1 MSTKGVDIDRIAR
14 RLRGVRKGKVSGGHG
29 YFGAMQLAAEVQAR
43 FRTPANGGRQ
53 TDPAWE
59 ERRLVPL
66 TPRTLARLERLAG
79 AVSKASGQ
87 EVSAMQVA
95 ALLLEKAALQARD
108 EDAADLLDRK

>member
-1 MSTKGVDIDRIAR
+1 VKTKGVDIDRIAR
-14 RLRGVRKGKVSGGHG
+14 RLRGVRKGKVGRGDG
-29 YFGAMQLAAEVQAR
+29 FFGAMQLAAEVTSR

-66 TPRTLARLERLAG
+66 TPPTLARLERLAA
-79 AVSKASGQ
+79 AVSRTSGR

-108 EDAADLLDRK
+108 EDAVALMDRK